1 MSTIIEPQDQ
11 IVDVDGFKMHYLDWG
26 NEDKPPMLLLH
37 GRTQLAHSWDFT
49 ALAFHEDFHVI
60 AMDQRGHGDSDWSSD
75 GDYSLNNHIPDINA
89 FVEAL
94 GLRSIRLIGHSM
106 GGRNSMVYTSLHPT
120 RIETLV
126 LVDIAPLE
134 DRPEGGAMSG
144 AWQRLP
150 QEADSF
156 EEFVQA
162 AHEVNPRRTLEQL
175 RGSLG
180 HQLRQF
186 PNGKWSW
193 KWDPALRDA
202 DTIGWNVD
210 RLWECA
216 AKIRCPTLL
225 IRGGDSGLVSDA
237 TVQRMMDSIP
247 GMTAAV
253 IPGAGHL
260 VPGDRP
266 ALFQDEVRK
275 FISTVG

>member
-1 MSTIIEPQDQ
+1 
-11 IVDVDGFKMHYLDWG
+11 
-26 NEDKPPMLLLH
+26 
-37 GRTQLAHSWDFT
+37 
-49 ALAFHEDFHVI
+49 
-60 AMDQRGHGDSDWSSD
+60 
-75 GDYSLNNHIPDINA
+75 
-89 FVEAL
+89 
-94 GLRSIRLIGHSM
+94 
-106 GGRNSMVYTSLHPT
+106 MVYTSLHPT

-126 LVDIAPLE
+126 VVDIAPLE